1 MVKAVVKA
9 GVEAGTPV
17 ASALMDVD
25 LTILQGRIL
34 LYRVFDVAH
43 EVHLADAERALRTT
57 AGDGRS
63 ARLRL
68 ERQRDSV
75 VFTDPPVTA
84 NLSER
89 LITLAD
95 REWSVR
101 VEAKAYDFGVMTI
114 IWTLSIPPRTTIVE
128 LEEMSVQLEEP
139 SLKAD
144 LERWMTEDCD
154 VAIELMKP
162 GLVKPGRRDMCD
174 TLTVFAL
181 TGFEEEITGETL
193 ASHHRIP
200 GLILGERVTF
210 SRQLRDELRRSSFS
224 YSTHDLV
231 VIGYDAALVYDPTG
245 TNDVSTLLE
254 FALAQTL
261 ELELEDRDLDQRVA
275 LMHDQLDERRRAGQS
290 WRNSPYETLRRNLLS
305 QHLDFSEVLERVTSA
320 VKVTEDFYYAKVY
333 REAVRVFRVDEVVA
347 SANHKLELMSRTY
360 SMLSDEVD
368 THTSHR
374 LERVVIALIL
384 FEIVLTLLAKFT

>member
-1 MVKAVVKA
+1 
-9 GVEAGTPV
+9 
-17 ASALMDVD
+17 MDVD
-25 LTILQGRIL
+25 LTITKGRIL

-43 EVHLADAERALRTT
+43 EVHLADAERALRTGGGEGQ
-57 AGDGRS
+57 AV
-63 ARLRL
+63 RLRL
-68 ERQRDSV
+68 ERQRDAV

-89 LITLAD
+89 LITLAN
-95 REWSVR
+95 REWAVR
-101 VEAKAYDFGVMTI
+101 VEAKAYDFGVMTV
-114 IWTLSIPPRTTIVE
+114 IWTLTIPERTSLVD
-128 LEEMSVQLEEP
+128 LEHISVALEDQEMKSQ
-139 SLKAD
+139 

-154 VAIELMKP
+154 VAIDLMRP
-162 GLVKPGRRDMCD
+162 GLVKPGRRDVCD
-174 TLTVFAL
+174 TLTVFAI

-193 ASHHRIP
+193 AAHQRIP

-224 YSTHDLV
+224 YSTQDLV

-261 ELELEDRDLDQRVA
+261 ELELEDSDLDHRVA
-275 LMHDQLDERRRAGQS
+275 RMHDQLDERRRAGQS
-290 WRNSPYETLRRNLLS
+290 WRSSPYESLRRDLLS
-305 QHLDFSEVLERVTSA
+305 QHLDFSDVLERVTSA

-333 REAVRVFRVDEVVA
+333 REAVRVFRVDEIIA
-347 SANHKLELMSRTY
+347 SANHKLDLMSRTY

-374 LERVVIALIL
+374 LERVVIGLIL
-384 FEIVLTLLAKFT
+384 FEIILTLVEKFV